1 MLDSSEY
8 TKKCVNKRNIRKRAE
23 NDYNRVLN
31 EYIML
36 KYEPISQ
43 EFNEFY
49 DVLKDKYP
57 NKSVYKGS
65 KKFRVWVQDEIKK
78 YDAGKNHEGENIV
91 VEDVQNIVDEGVQNI
106 AAEDVQ
112 NIVAEG
118 VQNIVAEDVQNIVA
132 EGVQNIVV
140 EDEGVQNIVVE
151 GVQNIVAGGASL
163 NEIVESTIGANA
175 IVPEPLE
182 NIIANG
188 APLELEELDA
198 LIGNIIAD
206 IENQCD
212 EGISL
217 SPRHDLE
224 VEPFYYDHEIEG
236 LDDIE
241 LDMPADMLEAYLEIE
256 LENF

>member
-112 NIVAEG
+112 NIV
-118 VQNIVAEDVQNIVA
+118 
-132 EGVQNIVV
+132 V
-140 EDEGVQNIVVE
+140 EDE

-241 LDMPADMLEAYLEIE
+241 LDIPADMLEAYLEIE